1 MYPHFSSSTAQYRRK
16 RRDIVNTNKTEDVT
30 VRVDHVTYN
39 KETCLYF
46 ETIGFFSL
54 ERFKAVFGD
63 NCSHFP
69 EDIRQCIKKYGCLTV
84 FLGRYFSPHQTSTR
98 RDAQRRPVCPG
109 HLSLNHCLWKYAVTN
124 RCRRMLVDRNGNPSH
139 AFKTQSHIFG
149 SSKKKR
155 SKVFEDEKNAY
166 LCIHLSCDINGHV
179 NMTREFDTNDLSLSL
194 SDTWLETVTVL

>member
-1 MYPHFSSSTAQYRRK
+1 MYQEVWLSHSLFGSIFFPTPNLYTKGRST
-16 RRDIVNTNKTEDVT
+16 
-30 VRVDHVTYN
+30 
-39 KETCLYF
+39 
-46 ETIGFFSL
+46 
-54 ERFKAVFGD
+54 
-63 NCSHFP
+63 
-69 EDIRQCIKKYGCLTV
+69 
-84 FLGRYFSPHQTSTR
+84 TSC
-98 RDAQRRPVCPG
+98 CPG